1 MTVVHFCSAFK
12 EWLKTCG
19 EATSSKL
26 DMSKY
31 SIRDTAGAGKD
42 GVTVLYSHTV

>member
-1 MTVVHFCSAFK
+1 MTVVHFYNAFK

-19 EATSSKL
+19 EVTNSKL

-31 SIRDTAGAGKD
+31 SFRDTVKAGKD
-42 GVTVLYSHTV
+42 GVTVLHSHTV